1 MHLLVKT
8 IFNLGFY
15 LTSYDQF
22 CFGRKTTV
30 LAILANY
37 RYFGSLVESRNV

>member
-1 MHLLVKT
+1 MRLLVKT

-15 LTSYDQF
+15 LTSYDRF
-22 CFGRKTTV
+22 CFGGNTIV

-37 RYFGSLVESRNV
+37 RYFGSLVEFRTF

>member
-1 MHLLVKT
+1 MRHLVKI

-15 LTSYDQF
+15 LTSFNRF
-22 CFGRKTTV
+22 CFGGKTIV

-37 RYFGSLVESRNV
+37 RYFGSLVESRTF